1 MGLLKGDTR
10 VSASSRRQFRRLG
23 SGVDAFQVQVV

>member
-10 VSASSRRQFRRLG
+10 VSSSSHRQFRRLG
-23 SGVDAFQVQVV
+23 SGVDVFKFRV